1 MTSPAEP
8 TDAHLVELVL
18 TGDRA
23 AFAAMYD
30 RYADRLHDFCVSILR
45 NREDAADAVQD
56 TFLLAAERL
65 SQLEDPR
72 RLRPWLYAVARNA
85 ALRRAKDRRRYAP
98 EAEMAEQPDAGPVPP
113 QAAEQ
118 AAVRDLVWSAA
129 AGLSDR
135 DRALLDLHLR
145 HGLEGAE
152 LAEAL
157 GVGAG
162 HAYVLLNRLRGQL
175 ERSLGALLI
184 ARLGRRDCTELATLL
199 RDWDGRFS
207 PLVRK
212 RVARHVDRCGTCG
225 ERKRRTLSPVAL
237 LAAVPLVPAPA
248 LLRDRVLGQV
258 DLVAHAR
265 SGGPPRPRSGRRRVM
280 AAGAVLVA
288 LTGAGVWLGT
298 RDAATPE
305 LAGEAAPGPAG
316 STRPVTSPA
325 AAPPLATSGS
335 LTPAGPSGT
344 ASPGPAA
351 VTPATTDPA
360 TGRPDTAGPVF
371 LDQSIL
377 PPRVGIRGCP
387 DDQAEIRAEV
397 EDDSGVE
404 TVRMDWTGPDGQ
416 GGSTELVAAD
426 GSWRAPLGPF
436 PRRGQVRWQLTAA
449 DRAGNSSAGDPGTL
463 TVFACATSTS
473 TPIRVN

>member
-18 TGDRA
+18 GGDHA
-23 AFAAMYD
+23 AFAAIYD

-65 SQLEDPR
+65 SQLGDAR

-85 ALRRAKDRRRYAP
+85 ALRRARDRSRYAP
-98 EAEMAEQPDAGPVPP
+98 EADMADNPDTGPVPQ

-135 DRALLDLHLR
+135 DRTLLDLHLR
-145 HGLEGAE
+145 HGLDGAE
-152 LAEAL
+152 LAEAV

-184 ARLGRRDCTELATLL
+184 ARLGRRDCTGLAALL

-212 RVARHVDRCGTCG
+212 RVARHVDGCETCG

-237 LAAVPLVPAPA
+237 LAAVPLVPAPT

-258 DLVAHAR
+258 EPVAQVRDPR
-265 SGGPPRPRSGRRRVM
+265 SDEPPPPRSGRRRVL
-280 AAGAVLVA
+280 AAGAALVV
-288 LTGAGVWLGT
+288 LTGTGVWLGT
-298 RDAATPE
+298 RDATTPE
-305 LAGEAAPGPAG
+305 LAGEATPGAAGTSGPA
-316 STRPVTSPA
+316 SPA
-325 AAPPLATSGS
+325 AAPPPTPSDSVA
-335 LTPAGPSGT
+335 PAGPSGT
-344 ASPGPAA
+344 TTLTRS
-351 VTPATTDPA
+351 ATAPTSDA
-360 TGRPDTAGPVF
+360 GRPDTTGPAF
-371 LDQSIL
+371 LHQSVH
-377 PPRVGIRGCP
+377 PPRVGVRGCP
-387 DDQAEIRAEV
+387 NDRADVRAEV
-397 EDDSGVE
+397 DDDSGVE
-404 TVRMDWTGPDGQ
+404 KVRLDWTDPDGRS
-416 GGSTELVAAD
+416 GGAELLATE
-426 GSWRAPLGPF
+426 GSWRGTLGPF
-436 PRRGQVRWQLTAA
+436 PRRGRVRWQLTAT
-449 DRAGNSSAGDPGTL
+449 DQAGNTGTGTPGSL
-463 TVFACATSTS
+463 TVFACAPGTS
-473 TPIRVN
+473 TPNRVN